1 MLYIKRKK
9 KIKNDIVHDY
19 FKSLQPFIDR
29 QNLPFYFKTG
39 YSAYTEKNRKQLRTV
54 TNKQQ
59 IYEAEKK
66 LHFVELTMRK
76 IYEAE
81 KKLHFVELTMRTLAN
96 SHEKAKIDWHC
107 LKYLISSQRC
117 RTKFHAFETVETGE
131 LRILKES

>member
-1 MLYIKRKK
+1 MIILNPFSRLLIDKICHSISKQGTVLTQKK
-9 KIKNDIVHDY
+9 SKIVENSD
-19 FKSLQPFIDR
+19 
-29 QNLPFYFKTG
+29 
-39 YSAYTEKNRKQLRTV
+39 
-54 TNKQQ
+54 NKKQ

-66 LHFVELTMRK
+66 LHFVELTMR
-76 IYEAE
+76 
-81 KKLHFVELTMRTLAN
+81 TRAN

>member
-29 QNLPFYFKTG
+29 QNLPFYFKTE

-54 TNKQQ
+54 TNKKQ

-66 LHFVELTMRK
+66 LHFVELTMR
-76 IYEAE
+76 
-81 KKLHFVELTMRTLAN
+81 TRAN

-107 LKYLISSQRC
+107 LKYLILSQRC

-131 LRILKES
+131 PRILKES